1 MKANPP
7 SHGNRRSPDM
17 RKPTAHVEH
26 KFNPPSN
33 PSSVAPAPIALPN
46 PAPKRKGAKADKEP
60 APKPQPAK
68 ESLIGKHRTQKLSD
82 ITADERLPQDIRTF
96 LASLQ
101 K

>member
-7 SHGNRRSPDM
+7 GHGNRRSADM
-17 RKPTAHVEH
+17 RKPTAHLEH
-26 KFNPPSN
+26 KFNSTAPSE
-33 PSSVAPAPIALPN
+33 PIPAPIPLPN
-46 PAPKRKGAKADKEP
+46 PAPKRKGAKADKETI
-60 APKPQPAK
+60 PKPQPTK

-82 ITADERLPQDIRTF
+82 ITADERLPQDIRAF